1 MFYGV
6 AYSMYNVTRWIH
18 TTVAKA
24 FHRITETGND
34 KRITEDGGERIRE
47 TE

>member
-18 TTVAKA
+18 ATALKA
-24 FHRITETGND
+24 FHRITEDNF
-34 KRITEDGGERIRE
+34 KRVTEDGGGRIRE

>member
-18 TTVAKA
+18 TTVAKV
-24 FHRITETGND
+24 FHRITEDNHKRVTEGGN
-34 KRITEDGGERIRE
+34 ERIRE